1 MLETVKMHPLLVT
14 ANKDTELSSHRWR
27 SKEYHDVIAECSKLS
42 IDVLETGVS
51 EENSTT
57 RPRLPAP
64 APPPEASTH
73 VPSIVSESGVVAE
86 VSEMANLLNYV
97 EEIGTG
103 PNTPITTN
111 LQPHNL
117 TPPNADETAMEATP
131 ENTPL
136 QTPVKVGLITPM

>member
-42 IDVLETGVS
+42 VDVLETGVS
-51 EENSTT
+51 EENNTT
-57 RPRLPAP
+57 RPRLPPTAS
-64 APPPEASTH
+64 APEAASTVQ

-86 VSEMANLLNYV
+86 VNEMANLLNYV

-103 PNTPITTN
+103 PNTPITT
-111 LQPHNL
+111 QMQAHNL

-136 QTPVKVGLITPM
+136 QTPVKVC